1 MSYEAIIGGWH
12 HVMNPAE
19 SGGMRNLIIN
29 LSVLGIGII
38 LECIVLYKAG
48 KEILHEA
55 GIDKGGIAPITL
67 GFRHLNR
74 AKPAT
79 KLVFMEDFV
88 ATARRT
94 SRIYRC
100 LVGSFPWITCSG
112 RHCIH
117 YDWINDVLRSW

>member
-1 MSYEAIIGGWH
+1 
-12 HVMNPAE
+12 
-19 SGGMRNLIIN
+19 MRNLIIN

-38 LECIVLYKAG
+38 LEFIVLYKAG

-67 GFRHLNR
+67 GFRNLNR

-88 ATARRT
+88 ATLGGILAFVAV
-94 SRIYRC
+94 
-100 LVGSFPWITCSG
+100 LLGSFPWITCSG

-117 YDWINDVLRSW
+117 CDWFDDVLCSR